1 MERSQEKFKIIINYV
16 IIIRRITI
24 IMTIMTVMMIAMN
37 NMIT

>member
-16 IIIRRITI
+16 IIRRRITI
-24 IMTIMTVMMIAMN
+24 IMTIMTVMMITMN

>member
-1 MERSQEKFKIIINYV
+1 MKRSQEKFKIIINYV

-24 IMTIMTVMMIAMN
+24 IMTIMTVTMITMN

>member
-24 IMTIMTVMMIAMN
+24 IVTIMTVMMITMN

>member
-24 IMTIMTVMMIAMN
+24 IMTVMMITMN